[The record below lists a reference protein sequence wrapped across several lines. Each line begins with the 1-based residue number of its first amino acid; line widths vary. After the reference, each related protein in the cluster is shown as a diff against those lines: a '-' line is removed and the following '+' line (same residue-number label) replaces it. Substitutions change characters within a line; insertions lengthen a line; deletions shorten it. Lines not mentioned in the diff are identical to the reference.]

1 MGDIRT
7 VSHCL
12 RAGQS
17 LGQPFAYLDQIWNSK
32 NNPLWLAA
40 LQLAE
45 LPEEKTRIIE
55 TILAFKKHIDINATT
70 YIKKENAF
78 ETSGRLTPRQWHL
91 LIQNGIDVNHKA
103 ENGVYGTGE
112 SMIDFFM
119 LEPELPDCDLIV
131 L

>member
-45 LPEEKTRIIE
+45 LPEEKTRIIQ

-70 YIKKENAF
+70 YSEKENAF
-78 ETSGRLTPRQWHL
+78 GALGLFNPIQWHL
-91 LIQNGIDVNHKA
+91 LIQNSIDVDHKP
-103 ENGVYGTGE
+103 ETGLFGPGE
-112 SMIDFFM
+112 TTIDFCMFFSAVV
-119 LEPELPDCDLIV
+119 DDSIV
-131 L
+131 LM